1 MSKLENTQKSYIR
14 RIKLDKKDDCLNTNM
29 AKTLAEK
36 IQLNLDL
43 YTKVYV
49 DDQNHLV
56 FSKLEI

>member
-1 MSKLENTQKSYIR
+1 MSKLENTQKSCIR
-14 RIKLDKKDDCLNTNM
+14 RIKLDKKDDYLNTNI

-36 IQLNLDL
+36 IQLNLDS
-43 YTKVYV
+43 YAKIYV

>member
-1 MSKLENTQKSYIR
+1 MSKLNQTQKLYIR
-14 RIKLDKKDDCLNTNM
+14 RIKLDKKDDCLNTNI

-36 IQLNLDL
+36 IQLNLDS
-43 YTKVYV
+43 YTKIYV

>member
-14 RIKLDKKDDCLNTNM
+14 RIKLDKKDDCLNPNI

-36 IQLNLDL
+36 IQLNLDS
-43 YTKVYV
+43 YTKIYV